1 MKLNNLIK
9 EEQRYLKRITIMTI
23 AGLVL
28 VVGIMV
34 GPSIGNWTEDIVVV
48 TGVVYGADYR
58 PQSTAHQ
65 TKLWVMLD
73 QEGRLVRAVVPIGRN
88 IRVGN
93 RVELHKQRLAN
104 GGTRYVFQKYID

>member
-9 EEQRYLKRITIMTI
+9 QEQRYLKRITIMTI

-58 PQSTAHQ
+58 PQSKAQHTRQ
-65 TKLWVMLD
+65 SSGLCWIRK
-73 QEGRLVRAVVPIGRN
+73 EGSFVL
-88 IRVGN
+88 
-93 RVELHKQRLAN
+93 LFRLAAISESEIAWS
-104 GGTRYVFQKYID
+104 YISRG